1 MAAVQLDA
9 GQKAVLDAIDVALD
23 NLFTNGAEQPAA
35 TVVYTPLAG
44 YQNLSNVN
52 GKDSRPDVRKGF
64 EIMLAALSVGA
75 QAWITPS
82 LGSGWAH
89 YGAPYNAPGYY
100 KDVLG
105 IVHLRGLLSSSG
117 ATTVIFTLPV
127 GYRPSA
133 QFLFSSIGNSALAR
147 IDVDTNGQVLYQL
160 PAGSTPWVSIDGI
173 SFRAA

>member
-9 GQKAVLDAIDVALD
+9 GQKAVLDAIDAALD

-82 LGSGWAH
+82 LGSGWSF
-89 YGAPYNAPGYY
+89 YGAPYNTPGYY

-105 IVHLRGLLSSSG
+105 IVHLRGLLASSG
-117 ATTVIFTLPV
+117 ATSLIFTLPA
-127 GYRPSA
+127 GYRPIA
-133 QFLFSSIGNSALAR
+133 QCLFPSFANSAAAR
-147 IDVDTNGQVLYQL
+147 VDVQTDGQVLFQY
-160 PAGSTPWVSIDGI
+160 PGGATPWVTLDGI
-173 SFRAA
+173 TFRTA